1 MLIMAL
7 RRIGLLRKVLPLTVL
22 SISLANYARATTLDD
37 AVMAVALSHQTQE
50 SILNG
55 RLSQVVYVGQT
66 GDCSAVSIRSPE
78 GHDQHFRVCKRQ
90 IIPRATVAPS
100 WPDNPTNKAILT
112 AVVKNAV
119 LYGQASQT
127 DEDGYLIQA
136 KTLGAMASA
145 CKHIEV
151 IISFEADLVDYALK
165 KMSN

>member
-1 MLIMAL
+1 MVL
-7 RRIGLLRKVLPLTVL
+7 RRIGLLRRVLPLTVL
-22 SISLANYARATTLDD
+22 GISLANYAWATTPDD

-100 WPDNPTNKAILT
+100 WPDNPANTATLT
-112 AVVKNAV
+112 TVVKNAV

-136 KTLGAMASA
+136 KTLGAMTTT

-165 KMSN
+165 KVCD